1 MRFLFHN
8 KESTKICLAHYMRVP
23 NRFFRIWDQAYLK
36 AGIGELRE
44 RREQDVVLLIIMIII
59 IIIIIIQKLL

>member
-23 NRFFRIWDQAYLK
+23 NRFFRTWDQAYLK
-36 AGIGELRE
+36 AILRGAIW
-44 RREQDVVLLIIMIII
+44 LTII
-59 IIIIIIQKLL
+59 

>member
-1 MRFLFHN
+1 
-8 KESTKICLAHYMRVP
+8 MRVP

-59 IIIIIIQKLL
+59 IIIIIIIQKLL